1 LAAVDKK
8 LLIKLLKEH
17 TTSTETP
24 ALAFFKITDF
34 KCYYIP
40 KPPYLSEIMTYD
52 DYNKAPLLKNS
63 AQIFFPVPFFLFA
76 SIFNSN
82 RHDDIMMTQPQHA
95 LS

>member
-8 LLIKLLKEH
+8 LLIKLLREH

-24 ALAFFKITDF
+24 ALEFFLITDF

-52 DYNKAPLLKNS
+52 DYNKAPFHKNT
-63 AQIFFPVPFFLFA
+63 AQILFSSLIFFVRLNF
-76 SIFNSN
+76 
-82 RHDDIMMTQPQHA
+82 
-95 LS
+95 